1 MMLFGNEMLL
11 TSLYMASI
19 AVSLALVLLDLVL
32 SKISVRPMYVALS
45 LSCFIAGTLGLKFGV
60 SKLFRVED
68 DGHLF
73 EILLSKFSNYSTFHS
88 RLYTYSARIIQIMVI
103 PFAVLGILLFVV
115 CFFFTERNELF
126 WRRGEREKLYAE
138 VFYNVVQCLCYSVM
152 ALLIMRL
159 KLFMTPHLCI
169 CCALLANNKMFSTV
183 GIRLNKHIHADLIVA
198 IISVMVFAGKP
209 KVEKLLQLEGV
220 YIYPEDKPFFEW
232 ILKETK
238 ESDVFGGSMVI
249 TPMIK
254 LSTLRPI
261 LNHPHYEDVGMRE
274 TTKQVYSLLS
284 RKPIKE
290 VHSSLKRMGANYVVF
305 LLSDCSTE
313 PDFLPLC
320 TFQTLWDEHDK
331 ENIHRVSNCDLLE
344 IALFK
349 NDTSVILP
357 FTVAYKR
364 GYMVLKV

>member
-1 MMLFGNEMLL
+1 MRQITFVVASMMLFGNEMLL

-19 AVSLALVLLDLVL
+19 AVSLALVLLDPVL

-68 DGHLF
+68 DILQELF
-73 EILLSKFSNYSTFHS
+73 KSW
-88 RLYTYSARIIQIMVI
+88 VI
-103 PFAVLGILLFVV
+103 PCAVLGILLFVV

-126 WRRGEREKLYAE
+126 WRRGEREKPYAE

-159 KLFMTPHLCI
+159 KLLMTPHLCI
-169 CCALLANNKMFSTV
+169 CCAVLANNKMFSTG
-183 GIRLNKHIHADLIVA
+183 GIRLNKHTHAVLIVA
-198 IISVMVFAGKP
+198 IISAMAFAGKP
-209 KVEKLLQLEGV
+209 KVEKLLQLEGD

-238 ESDVFGGSMVI
+238 ESDVFAGSMVI

-313 PDFLPLC
+313 PDFL
-320 TFQTLWDEHDK
+320 
-331 ENIHRVSNCDLLE
+331 
-344 IALFK
+344 
-349 NDTSVILP
+349 
-357 FTVAYKR
+357 
-364 GYMVLKV
+364 